1 MWVWICYITHTETS
15 FHALCVPCCCPHHLY
30 ATTNHPTATPP
41 ATPISIQECNTTVT
55 VAPMHADTLKI
66 NPQAMRAALSTDML
80 ATDLAYYLTRKAVP
94 FREAHKL
101 AGKAVAMAE
110 EKDCALEDLTTN
122 DYKSIHPK
130 FDDDVAKVWDFENS
144 TDQYTA
150 TGGTAKTAGTSSGA
164 RIPRRIDA
172 VCLLPHM
179 PRIFR
184 AVHFASF

>member
-130 FDDDVAKVWDFENS
+130 FDDDVAKVGLHAVVAHPSTRPCVGFRKQHRSVHCDGWNCKNS
-144 TDQYTA
+144 RYVKWCTH
-150 TGGTAKTAGTSSGA
+150 SSTY
-164 RIPRRIDA
+164 
-172 VCLLPHM
+172 
-179 PRIFR
+179 
-184 AVHFASF
+184 